1 MMVCSEWARERQFGW
16 YRRSSSFCP
25 MIGARAAF
33 LFWEKREEAG
43 GDAGVDPA
51 AGKRLFVPAKT
62 AMAARDD
69 RFVIWMREQPTD
81 EKGDFEMTD
90 YKAKALEMK
99 EEILKN
105 RRTLHGFAETGFDLE
120 KTLALVERELK
131 SYGLSPERVGK
142 AGISCLI
149 GAGEGPVLLLR
160 ADMDALPMAEETGL
174 PFAATNGNC
183 HSCAH
188 DCHTAMLLAAA
199 KLLKESEG
207 ELKGR
212 VKLMFQPAEEKLAG
226 AADMLAA
233 GILENPKVDAA
244 LAMHLFVGG
253 GESSRVGQI
262 AYKPGC
268 ATYSGDAVRITVNGK
283 NAHGGSPQDGVDAIN
298 IAAHIV
304 IALQEILAREV
315 SCADQ
320 AVVLVGM
327 INGGSSCNTM
337 SGSCVLEASVRSDS
351 REKRA
356 FLKQRVKEISESVA
370 ATFRGNAEVE
380 FVYGMPS
387 LYNEEGMCDTVG
399 GYCRELLGQDSVT
412 VLTGMSGSEDFTV
425 IAEQVPSVY
434 LHLGAGS
441 VAQGHACGMHH
452 PGMVVD
458 EAALPTGA
466 AIYAYCAARYLEEH

>member
-1 MMVCSEWARERQFGW
+1 
-16 YRRSSSFCP
+16 
-25 MIGARAAF
+25 
-33 LFWEKREEAG
+33 
-43 GDAGVDPA
+43 
-51 AGKRLFVPAKT
+51 
-62 AMAARDD
+62 
-69 RFVIWMREQPTD
+69 
-81 EKGDFEMTD
+81 MTD
-90 YKAKALEMK
+90 YKAKAIAMK
-99 EEILKN
+99 DEILKN
-105 RRTLHGFAETGFDLE
+105 RRTLHGYAETGFDLE
-120 KTLALVERELK
+120 KTLALVERELR

-142 AGISCLI
+142 AGISCMI
-149 GAGEGPVLLLR
+149 GQKEGKTLLLR
-160 ADMDALPMAEETGL
+160 ADMDALPMTEESGL

-183 HSCAH
+183 HSCGH

-199 KLLKESEG
+199 KMLSEDASQ
-207 ELKGR
+207 LNGR

-253 GESSRVGQI
+253 GESCRTGQI
-262 AYKPGC
+262 AYKRGC
-268 ATYSGDAVRITVNGK
+268 ASFSGDAIRITVTGK

-351 REKRA
+351 REQRE
-356 FLKQRVKEISESVA
+356 FLKTRVKEISESVA
-370 ATFRGNAEVE
+370 ATFRGKADVE

-387 LYNEEGMCDTVG
+387 LYNEEGMCDAMG
-399 GYCRELLGQDSVT
+399 GYCRELLGEDAVT
-412 VLTGMSGSEDFTV
+412 ELTGMSGSEDFTV

-434 LHLGAGS
+434 LNLGAGS
-441 VAQGHACGMHH
+441 AAQGHLCGMHH
-452 PGMVVD
+452 PGMTVD
-458 EAALPTGA
+458 EDALPVGA
-466 AIYAYCAARYLEEH
+466 AVYAYCAARYLEEH